1 MLPDAIACA
10 IVAGLTLYAVLGGA
24 DFGVGVWELNPTL
37 RASERER
44 AFMHQAMGPVWEA
57 NHVWLIFVLI
67 GLFSAFP
74 PAFAALCRA
83 LWIPLLLAVVGI
95 MLRGAGFVFHNSVT
109 GMARQ
114 RAVWARVFALASTAA
129 PFFLGAAAGAVA
141 SGELAV
147 TARGGYAGDYLS
159 GWLSPLSIFS
169 AFFSVGICAYLAA
182 VYLTREAAM
191 EGDPVLVNAWR
202 RRALAAGG
210 GMGALAMAGLAVA
223 AGSAP
228 LLWKG
233 LAGRALPFVGISVL
247 VALFTIW
254 ALWRRRFTAA
264 VFGAAA
270 TVAAVV
276 WGWSAAQYPALI
288 PPVIT
293 VETARGPD
301 AVLEAVLWGIVAGSL
316 IMVPS
321 LVYLFYLFKWKR
333 AAGAATYG
341 NGKDD

>member
-10 IVAGLTLYAVLGGA
+10 IMAGLTLYAVLGGA

-37 RASERER
+37 RSSERER
-44 AFMHQAMGPVWEA
+44 GVMHRAIGPVWEA
-57 NHVWLIFVLI
+57 NHVWLVFVLI

-74 PAFAALCRA
+74 PAFAALSRA
-83 LWIPLLLAVVGI
+83 LMIPLLLAVVGI
-95 MLRGAGFVFHNSVT
+95 MLRGAGFVFHHSAA

-114 RAVWARVFALASTAA
+114 RAVWAGVFALASTAA

-182 VYLTREAAM
+182 VYLTREAGL

-202 RRALAAGG
+202 RRALAAGA
-210 GMGALAMAGLAVA
+210 GMGVLAMAGLAVTA
-223 AGSAP
+223 SSAP
-228 LLWKG
+228 LLWRG
-233 LAGRALPFVGISVL
+233 LSGRALPFVGMSVL
-247 VALFTIW
+247 AGLFSLW

-270 TVAAVV
+270 TVAAVM
-276 WGWSAAQYPALI
+276 WGWGAAQYPALI
-288 PPVIT
+288 PPAIT
-293 VETARGPD
+293 IETARGPD

-316 IMVPS
+316 IVVPS
-321 LVYLFYLFKWKR
+321 LVCLFYLFKWKR
-333 AAGAATYG
+333 AGAAAYG